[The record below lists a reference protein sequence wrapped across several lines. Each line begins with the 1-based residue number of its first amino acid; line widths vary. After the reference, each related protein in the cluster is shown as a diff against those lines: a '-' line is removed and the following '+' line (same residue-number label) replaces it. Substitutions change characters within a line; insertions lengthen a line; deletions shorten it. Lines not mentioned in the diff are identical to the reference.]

1 MDSSVIAFA
10 KSQTLA
16 VAEARK
22 LELNDPLV
30 VEGALPVIQRSE
42 SPLFSPQP
50 FVAESTN
57 DTFLEAET
65 CPYDYNDFEDDDEF
79 DMTMNMEQFNH
90 DDQYNDSGDSRDSR
104 DSTVPMPSTERTGS
118 LSHLESDLSQLKI
131 NLASRFCYY
140 MTASSSQI
148 LVLFYQ
154 FIGLI
159 SDHVAVI
166 VADLL
171 TEYFNCL
178 RNRFKKLLATK
189 QLDVSE
195 VEGRVSEGSMF
206 DEQNA
211 EVEKDHK
218 VRFIQIRSD
227 SDYLYSFE
235 YWIRN
240 RPVIKELRRLFQ
252 SHFKVKNNEEI
263 KDDSFTC
270 FISEVYTRNNKPIE
284 DHCFGMINE

>member
-1 MDSSVIAFA
+1 MDPSTHYKQVLNEPMPETQVSPLFTPSHRILIGVSSLEHHLSDFHLSPRKLFHNNNNGNKMDSSVIAFA

-16 VAEARK
+16 LAEARK

-30 VEGALPVIQRSE
+30 IEGAFPAIQRSE

-57 DTFLEAET
+57 DTFLEAES

-79 DMTMNMEQFNH
+79 DMNMNMEQFNH
-90 DDQYNDSGDSRDSR
+90 DDQYTDRDSRNSGDSN
-104 DSTVPMPSTERTGS
+104 VPVFTTERTES
-118 LSHLESDLSQLKI
+118 FSHLESDLSQLKT

-171 TEYFNCL
+171 TEYFDHL

-189 QLDVSE
+189 QLNVNE
-195 VEGRVSEGSMF
+195 VEGRVG
-206 DEQNA
+206 
-211 EVEKDHK
+211 
-218 VRFIQIRSD
+218 
-227 SDYLYSFE
+227 
-235 YWIRN
+235 
-240 RPVIKELRRLFQ
+240 
-252 SHFKVKNNEEI
+252 EE
-263 KDDSFTC
+263 
-270 FISEVYTRNNKPIE
+270 
-284 DHCFGMINE
+284 